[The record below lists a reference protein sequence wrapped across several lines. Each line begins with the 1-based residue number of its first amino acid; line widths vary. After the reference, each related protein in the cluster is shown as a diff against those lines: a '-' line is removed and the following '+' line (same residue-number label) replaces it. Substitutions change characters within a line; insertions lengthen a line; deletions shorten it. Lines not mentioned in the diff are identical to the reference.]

1 MKKILIFSRFFIIVV
16 LLFASSML
24 FAVGEQEAATGVL
37 GGTITLYTSVPQP
50 IADKIQADF
59 QSKFPDITLDVFRS
73 GTSAVTA
80 KIATEKEAG
89 EIQADLVWVAEPST
103 YEDFKD
109 QDLLLKFTPPEAV
122 NLPGEMK
129 DPEGYYYAGRL
140 INMIIGYNTSIASP
154 PVKWQDLLKPEYKGK
169 LGFPSPLRSGAA
181 IASVK
186 TLADKFGWKYFEDFK
201 ANGGLQ
207 IKNNSTVRDMLATG
221 ELAVGVLLDYMVRG
235 AKAKGSPID
244 YVWPE
249 EGAVFIPSPIAI
261 FKNSRNPEA
270 AKIFVNYVLSQEGQ
284 ATMVN
289 LGNFC
294 PVRTDVAPPAAT
306 PTFGKIKKLPTNW
319 RTVKEK
325 RQDTKDRWS
334 ALFGQ

>member
-1 MKKILIFSRFFIIVV
+1 
-16 LLFASSML
+16 
-24 FAVGEQEAATGVL
+24 
-37 GGTITLYTSVPQP
+37 
-50 IADKIQADF
+50 
-59 QSKFPDITLDVFRS
+59 
-73 GTSAVTA
+73 
-80 KIATEKEAG
+80 
-89 EIQADLVWVAEPST
+89 
-103 YEDFKD
+103 
-109 QDLLLKFTPPEAV
+109 
-122 NLPGEMK
+122 
-129 DPEGYYYAGRL
+129 
-140 INMIIGYNTSIASP
+140 MIIGYNTSIASP

-284 ATMVN
+284 ATMVK

-306 PTFGKIKKLPTNW
+306 PTLGKIKKLPTNW
-319 RTVKEK
+319 WTVKEK

-334 ALFGQ
+334 ALFVQ

>member
-1 MKKILIFSRFFIIVV
+1 MRRNFVFSKYLVIAV
-16 LLFASSML
+16 LLFSSSML
-24 FAVGEQEAATGVL
+24 FAAGEPEAATGAL

-50 IADKIQADF
+50 IADKIQVDF
-59 QSKFPDITLDVFRS
+59 QTKFPDITLDVFRS

-80 KIATEKEAG
+80 KVATEKEAG

-103 YEDFKD
+103 YEDYKD
-109 QDLLLKFTPPEAV
+109 QDLLLKFTPAEAK
-122 NLPGEMK
+122 NLPAEMQ

-140 INMIIGYNTSIASP
+140 INMIIGYNTSVASP
-154 PVKWQDLLKPEYKGK
+154 PAKWQDLLKPEYKGK

-186 TLADKFGWKYFEDFK
+186 TLVDKFGWKYFDDFK

-207 IKNNSTVRDMLATG
+207 IANNSTVRDMLATG

-235 AKAKGSPID
+235 AKAKGSPVD

-261 FKNSRNPEA
+261 FKNSKNIEA
-270 AKIFVNYVLSQEGQ
+270 AKVFVNYVLSEEGQ
-284 ATMVN
+284 ATMVK

-294 PVRTDVAPPAAT
+294 PVRTDVTPPVAT
-306 PTFGKIKKLPTNW
+306 PALGKIKKLPTNW
-319 RTVKEK
+319 KGVKEK

-334 ALFGQ
+334 VLFAE